1 MRLKFWEEKHLK
13 GRELFSQKGQRDPQ
27 TSIVEHV
34 CISSDFQNAYTI
46 IGICG
51 VAQET
56 VPFDYV
62 LHEGTNNAGFFSDV
76 ILMMVADET
85 LVHDDV
91 LVMDNASIHRYH
103 ESSVLKDVL

>member
-1 MRLKFWEEKHLK
+1 MH
-13 GRELFSQKGQRDPQ
+13 
-27 TSIVEHV
+27 I
-34 CISSDFQNAYTI
+34 I

-62 LHEGTNNAGFFSDV
+62 LHEGTINAAFFSDV

-85 LVHDDV
+85 LVHGNI
-91 LVMDNASIHRYH
+91 LVMDNAAIHHYH
-103 ESSVLKDVL
+103 ESSVLEDVFCGMSLGLQLYSFQLEYRN